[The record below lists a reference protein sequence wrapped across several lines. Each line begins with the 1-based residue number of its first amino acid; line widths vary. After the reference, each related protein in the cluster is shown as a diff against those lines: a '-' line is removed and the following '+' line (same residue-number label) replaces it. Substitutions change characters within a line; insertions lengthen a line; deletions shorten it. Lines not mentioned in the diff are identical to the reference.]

1 MLLMLPL
8 AGFGQTV
15 GLRLHRFGTMEKG
28 YILFA
33 PLNNKTTYLVDRC
46 GKKVHSWQSSY
57 QPGLSVYFLLDGTL
71 LRTGGD
77 TENVTYTAGGF
88 GGYIEKT
95 DWDGNVVWHCKISD
109 SQQCAH
115 HDICPMPNGDIL
127 VVVWERKSDTAAEAN
142 GRKPALKS
150 SMLWSEKV
158 LQIRPKGP
166 AGYDIVWEWH
176 VWDHLVQDYD
186 KNALNYNVV
195 SEHPELININYALNN
210 QAAADWLHI
219 NGIAYNEKLDQVML
233 SVHNFSELWVIDHS
247 TTSAQAAAHRGGK
260 LDKGGDLLYR
270 WGNPAVYGQGTTLDQ
285 KFFEQHN
292 AQWIP
297 EGLPHAGK
305 ILVFN
310 NGLGR
315 PGGNYSSVEIL
326 SPPVSSSGAYKT
338 DLPYLPK
345 APTWIYKDSLA
356 FFSSLISGAQILPN
370 GNVLICSGIP
380 GDMFEV
386 DSNKNK
392 VWEYKSP
399 VNDHG
404 PVMQGKNGGS
414 VFRCTF
420 IPGGFAG
427 FSGKTLIPGNPIE
440 LNPPQYDCYI
450 PADVSKPVITL
461 KGAALDS
468 VEVYHTYAD
477 KGVTAKSDF
486 SGVGLTRSGSFYRQ
500 FPNGK
505 PTRLGIYDIVYTG
518 TDSLGLADSSRRLVK
533 VIDRTAPVITLTG
546 DSIISICR
554 WAAYREQ
561 GYTVTDNYWSAADI
575 KIDTVYSGT
584 AARTIST
591 QRPGVFTIRYTAKD
605 ASGNT
610 GHSAYRHITVLQAGS
625 MLCKT
630 GIDENISADQ
640 YIKVFPNPTTGII
653 NIHSDALPQGN
664 IELMVSNTL
673 GQLVEKKITD
683 MSYGDISFDLSRQPA
698 GMYFLNLKG
707 AGLSITKQL
716 LLLK

>member
-1 MLLMLPL
+1 MLLMFPL
-8 AGFGQTV
+8 AVKSQTV

-33 PLNNKTTYLVDRC
+33 PLNNKTTYLIDRC
-46 GKKVHSWQSSY
+46 GKKVHSWESRY
-57 QPGLSVYFLLDGTL
+57 QPGLSAYFLPDGTL

-77 TENVTYTAGGF
+77 TENVTFTAGGF
-88 GGYIEKT
+88 GGYIEKI
-95 DWDGNVVWHCKISD
+95 DWDGNVLWHCKISD

-127 VVVWERKSDTAAEAN
+127 VVVWERKSDTAATAN
-142 GRKPALKS
+142 GRRPELKS

-158 LQIRPKGP
+158 LQIRPRGP
-166 AGYDIVWEWH
+166 AGYDIIWEWH

-186 KNALNYNVV
+186 KNALNYSTV

-210 QAAADWLHI
+210 QAASDWLHI

-247 TTSAQAAAHRGGK
+247 TTSAQAASHRGGA
-260 LDKGGDLLYR
+260 LGKGGDLLYR
-270 WGNPAVYGQGTTLDQ
+270 WGNPAAYGRGTTLDQ
-285 KFFEQHN
+285 KLFEQHDP
-292 AQWIP
+292 QWIP

-315 PGGNYSSVEIL
+315 PGNYSSVEIL

-345 APTWIYKDSLA
+345 ASTWIYKDTLN
-356 FFSSLISGAQILPN
+356 FFSSLISGAQMLPN

-420 IPGGFAG
+420 ISQGFAG

-440 LNPPQYDCYI
+440 LNPPHYDCYI
-450 PADVSKPVITL
+450 PSDVNRPVVGI
-461 KGAALDS
+461 KGPALDS
-468 VEVYHTYAD
+468 IEVYHTYAD
-477 KGVTAKSDF
+477 KGATAKSDF
-486 SGVGLTRSGSFYRQ
+486 SGVALTRSGNFYKL
-500 FPNGK
+500 FPDGK
-505 PTRLGIYDIVYTG
+505 PTKLGFYDIVYTG
-518 TDSLGLADSSRRLVK
+518 TDSLGLADSSRRVIK
-533 VIDRTAPVITLTG
+533 VTDRTAPVITLTG
-546 DSIISICR
+546 DSMVNICR
-554 WAAYREQ
+554 WAAYQDQ
-561 GYTVTDNYWSAADI
+561 GYTVTDNYWGAADI
-575 KIDTVYSGT
+575 KTDTVYSGSNIK
-584 AARTIST
+584 AIST
-591 QRPGVFTIRYTAKD
+591 QRPGVFALRYTAKD
-605 ASGNT
+605 ASGNV
-610 GHSAYRHITVLQAGS
+610 GHSAYRHITVLQAGGI
-625 MLCKT
+625 LCKT
-630 GIDENISADQ
+630 GINEDLAAAQSVNV
-640 YIKVFPNPTTGII
+640 YPNPTSGM
-653 NIHSDALPQGN
+653 IHIHTEILPGGTLN
-664 IELMVSNTL
+664 LVVTNTL
-673 GQLVEKKITD
+673 GRVIAQTNAVPD
-683 MSYGDISFDLSRQPA
+683 YHDISIDLSAQPA
-698 GMYFLNLKG
+698 GMYFLNVTGSNFKT
-707 AGLSITKQL
+707 TKQL
-716 LLLK
+716 ILVK